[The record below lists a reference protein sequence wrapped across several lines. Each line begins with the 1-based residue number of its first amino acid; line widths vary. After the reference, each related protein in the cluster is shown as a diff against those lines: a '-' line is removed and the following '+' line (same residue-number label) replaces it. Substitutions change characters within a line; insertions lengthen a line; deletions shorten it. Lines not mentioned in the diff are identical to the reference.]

1 MRRAKPCQRDASK
14 VSGAESGD
22 EGKMDVNLVIGSMTL
37 LVAVAGVV
45 LALMQLKKQTRVT
58 SAQHLFVMLQE
69 FYDDKIR
76 SAFSDYVDRFKDT
89 DTRYYQGLNE
99 QGEPKFKDD
108 ETEKSIDRML
118 LLFEN
123 ICYQKHRKV
132 IDKKGF
138 ACFEYQI
145 WETLREPQVL
155 EYIKDLSKYCVKH
168 HSGFPFK
175 ELVCEGKFVSGVVA
189 DYSEI
194 INNLKELEK

>member
-1 MRRAKPCQRDASK
+1 
-14 VSGAESGD
+14 
-22 EGKMDVNLVIGSMTL
+22 MDVNLVIGSATL
-37 LVAVAGVV
+37 LVAIAGVV

-76 SAFSDYVDRFKDT
+76 SAFSDYVDRFKGT

-118 LLFEN
+118 LLLEN

-145 WETLREPQVL
+145 WETLRMQ
-155 EYIKDLSKYCVKH
+155 
-168 HSGFPFK
+168 
-175 ELVCEGKFVSGVVA
+175 
-189 DYSEI
+189 
-194 INNLKELEK
+194 LKGEH